1 MFWYHPTGAP
11 PAWDVPEIPELSDP
25 RWADEF
31 RAEWDVRCPWQE
43 MAENGPDYV
52 HLKTVHG
59 AASVPEVESLEY
71 EGPCSRLRS
80 KVSFATP
87 RGPQEG
93 RIDTDSWG
101 PGFAIARFS
110 GITPALFVN
119 LTTPIDWELTRS
131 IKLYRVERRGDSDDD
146 RARVQRVGEALV
158 RDLRKQMEE
167 DIVIFDHKI
176 WVDPPALAPD
186 DGPIIRFRK
195 WASQF
200 YVDGDPVAAGRTG
213 TRS

>member
-1 MFWYHPTGAP
+1 M
-11 PAWDVPEIPELSDP
+11 
-25 RWADEF
+25 
-31 RAEWDVRCPWQE
+31 
-43 MAENGPDYV
+43 
-52 HLKTVHG
+52 
-59 AASVPEVESLEY
+59 
-71 EGPCSRLRS
+71 
-80 KVSFATP
+80 SFATP

-131 IKLYRVERRGDSDDD
+131 IKLYRVERRGDSDED

-176 WVDPPALAPD
+176 WVDPPARRNGNASRALRDLIRLLLARVPTVCLFVRAENA
-186 DGPIIRFRK
+186 PAIRLYETVGMRHTL
-195 WASQF
+195 A
-200 YVDGDPVAAGRTG
+200 Y
-213 TRS
+213 RSVLF